1 MCHVLKGHRRMGKR
15 KSIVIVAEGALD
27 RNLKP
32 IKAEYIK
39 TVLTDR
45 LGLDTRVTTLGH
57 TQRGG
62 APCAFDRILAT
73 LQGVEAV
80 NAVLEAKPETPS
92 YVIGIVQNKIV
103 RNPLEKAVQLV
114 RPASPPPGEPP
125 TARVTDGSL
134 RVPSSCQT
142 QAVAQAI
149 EDRDFKKALSLRDA
163 EFIDMLDAF
172 AASSSLDHDKL
183 KPVNERMRI
192 GIVQRV
198 SSLRRLA
205 GWPDGC

>member
-1 MCHVLKGHRRMGKR
+1 MGKR

-32 IKAEYIK
+32 IKADYIK
-39 TVLTDR
+39 DVLTDR

-62 APCAFDRILAT
+62 VPCAFDRILAT

-80 NAVLEAKPETPS
+80 NAVLEATPETPS

-103 RNPLEKAVQLV
+103 RNPLEKAVELV
-114 RPASPPPGEPP
+114 RALLLSRI
-125 TARVTDGSL
+125 RVLKMLHGGPDVLCSL
-134 RVPSSCQT
+134 SFLLVQT
-142 QAVAQAI
+142 QAVAAAI
-149 EDRDFKKALSLRDA
+149 EERDFKKALSLRDA

-172 AASSSLDHDKL
+172 DASSSLKTDKV
-183 KPVNERMRI
+183 KPEHERMRV
-192 GIVQRV
+192 GIVQ
-198 SSLRRLA
+198 
-205 GWPDGC
+205 

>member
-114 RPASPPPGEPP
+114 RQFSSPDVRCPA
-125 TARVTDGSL
+125 A
-134 RVPSSCQT
+134 QT
-142 QAVAQAI
+142 
-149 EDRDFKKALSLRDA
+149 
-163 EFIDMLDAF
+163 
-172 AASSSLDHDKL
+172 
-183 KPVNERMRI
+183 
-192 GIVQRV
+192 
-198 SSLRRLA
+198 
-205 GWPDGC
+205 C